1 MWLLFIII
9 AILSVAV
16 LTLGVALF
24 YKNLPETTHVKFEE
38 DLITARER
46 SSFLSTE
53 EFKEMFAKAMRSV
66 EDKPE
71 KPTPPPLR
79 KIDQW

>member
-24 YKNLPETTHVKFEE
+24 YKSLPETTHVKFEE
-38 DLITARER
+38 DPTFDIL
-46 SSFLSTE
+46 
-53 EFKEMFAKAMRSV
+53 KHVKAMQYNS
-66 EDKPE
+66 KPE

-79 KIDQW
+79 KIDSW